1 MQEELS
7 ILIRAQYPLIY
18 LVTYEEERAEHAIAR
33 IVRQERQAVTQT
45 KLPPPTPPS
54 QVDTPTAEIAP
65 TPPEHSQ
72 QNPSAPQQSA
82 TQQPTATQPE
92 FSPPLFCWTETRGF
106 VDYPRAHHPRGN
118 GAMGSNTTLA
128 PQAAIDWMLR
138 RPGAGTYIF
147 KDLHPFLENPTVIRC
162 LRDAV
167 AQFKGTESTIILIS
181 PIQQIPIELQTEV
194 VVLDFTL
201 PNLNEL
207 DRVLS
212 KQLRQSGPRILP
224 AQARE
229 KLLKAALGL
238 TQDEAEKVYRK
249 AQVMR
254 GRLTEAEVEVV
265 LSEKKQL
272 IRRNGILDYIEED
285 ETLDSVGG
293 LEELKHWLRQR
304 SNAFSESARQ
314 YGLPQPK
321 GMLILGVPGC
331 GKSLIAKT
339 TARLWHLPLLR
350 LDMGRVYDGSTV
362 GRSEANL
369 RNALKTAESI
379 SPAIL
384 FIDEL
389 DKAFAGSAGS
399 ADSDGGTSSRIFG
412 SFLTW
417 MQEKTLPVFVM
428 ATANRIDRLPGEF
441 LRKGRFDEIFFVD
454 LPTPEERTEI
464 FRIHITKRRREVDR
478 FDLQQLAKIS
488 DGFSGAEI
496 EQALIS
502 AMYEAFAQGR
512 EFTQLD
518 IIAAVKAT
526 LPLSRTL
533 GEQVA
538 ALRDWA
544 RQRARPAASSIAEY
558 QRLEF

>member
-1 MQEELS
+1 MQEELN
-7 ILIRAQYPLIY
+7 ILIQAQYPLVY
-18 LVTYEEERAEHAIAR
+18 LVTSEEERAEQTIAAIAQQSKPQR
-33 IVRQERQAVTQT
+33 RVFIWTVTHGIVEYGQPRNVTQHNT
-45 KLPPPTPPS
+45 VS
-54 QVDTPTAEIAP
+54 
-65 TPPEHSQ
+65 PE
-72 QNPSAPQQSA
+72 
-82 TQQPTATQPE
+82 
-92 FSPPLFCWTETRGF
+92 
-106 VDYPRAHHPRGN
+106 
-118 GAMGSNTTLA
+118 
-128 PQAAIDWMLR
+128 AAIEWVTRQRDPALFV
-138 RPGAGTYIF
+138 F
-147 KDLHPFLENPTVIRC
+147 KDLHPFVDSPAVARW
-162 LRDAV
+162 LRDAI
-167 AQFKGTESTIILIS
+167 ASFRGTQRSLILMS
-181 PIQQIPIELQTEV
+181 PVQQVPIELEKDV
-194 VVLDFTL
+194 AVLDY
-201 PNLNEL
+201 PMPDMSELNQ
-207 DRVLS
+207 VLS
-212 KQLRQSGPRILP
+212 QQLELTRNNRRITTE
-224 AQARE
+224 ARE

-238 TQDEAEKVYRK
+238 TKDEAEKVYRK
-249 AQVMR
+249 ANVTA
-254 GRLTEAEVEVV
+254 GRLTEAEVDVV

-285 ETLDSVGG
+285 ETIDSVGG
-293 LEELKHWLRQR
+293 LEELKRWLHQR
-304 SNAFSESARQ
+304 SNAFTERARE

-339 TARLWHLPLLR
+339 TSRLWGLPLLR
-350 LDMGRVYDGSTV
+350 LDMGRVYDGSMV

-417 MQEKTLPVFVM
+417 MQEKTSPVFVM
-428 ATANRIDRLPGEF
+428 ATANRVERLPGEF
-441 LRKGRFDEIFFVD
+441 LRKGRFDELFFVD
-454 LPTPEERTEI
+454 LPNAEERKDI
-464 FRIHITKRRREVDR
+464 FRIHLSKRKRDTSR
-478 FDLQQLAKIS
+478 FDLDQLANVS

-496 EQALIS
+496 EQALVA
-502 AMYEAFAQGR
+502 AMYDAFAQDR

-526 LPLSRTL
+526 QPLSKTMS
-533 GEQVA
+533 EQVT

-544 RQRARPAASSIAEY
+544 RQRARPAAASVAEY